1 MPKHLLFVLLFITQ
15 FLHSQTIFE
24 KYQNNKDVTQISI
37 SPQMFNLISKFK
49 ISASDSNSKELIQ
62 MIQSLTLFRVMTT
75 KEKNIATDME
85 TWMQNEFQKKTLEP
99 LLSIKENNVEVEFGA
114 IYADNQLTL
123 NRLVMYVRGL
133 QNYIDD
139 TNNIR
144 YAAEPKL
151 DFILFEIKGKIDL
164 NQIANL
170 SNLLEIPGGEFLD
183 SF

>member
-1 MPKHLLFVLLFITQ
+1 M
-15 FLHSQTIFE
+15 
-24 KYQNNKDVTQISI
+24 
-37 SPQMFNLISKFK
+37 
-49 ISASDSNSKELIQ
+49 
-62 MIQSLTLFRVMTT
+62 
-75 KEKNIATDME
+75 
-85 TWMQNEFQKKTLEP
+85 
-99 LLSIKENNVEVEFGA
+99 LSIKENNVEVEFGA
-114 IYADNQLTL
+114 IYADNELTL